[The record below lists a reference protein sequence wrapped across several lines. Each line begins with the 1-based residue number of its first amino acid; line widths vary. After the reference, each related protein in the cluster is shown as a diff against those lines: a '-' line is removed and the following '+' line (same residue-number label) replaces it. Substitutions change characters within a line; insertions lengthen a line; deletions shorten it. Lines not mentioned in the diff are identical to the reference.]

1 MMDQNTAT
9 KLYEMRLSVM
19 ADAYRN
25 QMKDNSFNDL
35 SFEERFGLMVDAE
48 WSKRKNNHLTKLIKN
63 AGLHISN
70 AAIEDIEYHADR
82 KLDKVLI
89 TRLST
94 CNYISEKHNIII
106 LGASGAG
113 KTYLS
118 CAFGMAACRNFY
130 TVKYIR
136 LPELLNELAVARGQG
151 VFQKFMKQYKMVK
164 LLIVDEWLLTPLQ
177 NSEAR
182 DLLEI
187 VEARH
192 KTASTIFSSQFAPAG
207 WHSKIGEDTLA
218 DAILDRI
225 AHDSYTIFVD
235 GEDSMRKRKGLTVD
249 D

>member
-1 MMDQNTAT
+1 MMDQNTVT
-9 KLYEMRLSVM
+9 KLHEMRLSIM

-25 QMKDNSFNDL
+25 QTKDNSFNEL

-48 WSKRKNNHLTKLIKN
+48 WSKRKNNHLSKLIKN
-63 AGLHISN
+63 ANLHIGN
-70 AAIEDIEYHADR
+70 AAIEDIEYHVDR
-82 KLDKVLI
+82 KLDKALI

-94 CNYISEKHNIII
+94 CNYITEKHNIII

-113 KTYLS
+113 KTYIS
-118 CAFGMAACRNFY
+118 CAFGMAACRSFY
-130 TVKYIR
+130 SVKYIR

-207 WHSKIGEDTLA
+207 WHAKIGEDTLA

-235 GEDSMRKRKGLTVD
+235 GEDSMRKRKGLIVD

>member
-1 MMDQNTAT
+1 MMDQNTVT
-9 KLYEMRLSVM
+9 KLHEMRLSIM
-19 ADAYRN
+19 ADSYRN
-25 QMKDNSFNDL
+25 QTKDNSFHEL

-63 AGLHISN
+63 AGLHIGN
-70 AAIEDIEYHADR
+70 AAIEDIEYHVDR
-82 KLDKVLI
+82 KLDKALI

-94 CNYISEKHNIII
+94 CNYIAEKHNIII

-113 KTYLS
+113 KTYIS
-118 CAFGMAACRNFY
+118 CAFGMAACRSFY
-130 TVKYIR
+130 SVKYIR

-192 KTASTIFSSQFAPAG
+192 KTASTILSSQFAPAG
-207 WHSKIGEDTLA
+207 WHAKIGEDTLA

-235 GEDSMRKRKGLTVD
+235 GEDSMRKRKGLIVD